1 MSKHRLIPKKISRMS
16 AGLRY
21 AIGLVSFLVCAFA
34 ALSSARIGLSRLI
47 SEYASAAGPTAAA
60 QRALEFDASDPE
72 AHYVY
77 GSQLLSAGNTDAA
90 VTEFER
96 AASLRPEDY
105 FLWLELGRAREDSG
119 DGNGAVI
126 ALQQAI
132 KLAPS
137 YSQPRW
143 QLGNVLLRRGMFNEA
158 FSEMRS
164 AAMSDPTL
172 FPSMCDLAWGI
183 YYGKVESTIRA
194 TQPQTDD
201 ERVSLAYLFIKHNQ
215 IFAAVNL
222 LNDCAEIGAEDRRA
236 IVNALINAHE
246 FQAAY
251 RIWSKG
257 ADAVA
262 NGEDL
267 FDGGFEV
274 AINLEDQGFGWRFTP
289 AETIQ
294 PVVDPNNPH
303 SGKYSLQLEYSGN
316 FNPAVPAISQ
326 LMLVSPRTEYRL
338 MFAARTDSL
347 ISAGLPIVVIKE
359 ASGDRGV
366 LVQSTALSSGTNPW
380 KQFSI
385 DFQTDSG
392 VGAIE
397 IDIQRQSCSSNPC
410 PIVGRAWFDSFSLLR
425 R

>member
-1 MSKHRLIPKKISRMS
+1 MS

-21 AIGLVSFLVCAFA
+21 AIGLGSFLGCAFA
-34 ALSSARIGLSRLI
+34 AVSSARIGLSRLV
-47 SEYASAAGPTAAA
+47 SEYASAAGPTAG
-60 QRALEFDASDPE
+60 QRALAFDASDPE

-90 VTEFER
+90 VAEFER
-96 AASLRPEDY
+96 ATSLRPEDY
-105 FLWLELGRAREDSG
+105 YLWLELGRAREDSG
-119 DGNGAVI
+119 DVEAAVT

-164 AAMSDPTL
+164 AALSDPTL

-183 YYGKVESTIRA
+183 YDGKVESTIRA

-201 ERVSLAYLFIKHNQ
+201 ERAALAYLFIKHNQ

-222 LNDCAEIGAEDRRA
+222 LNDCAKIGAQDRRA
-236 IVNALINAHE
+236 IVNTLINAHE
-246 FQAAY
+246 FQAAH

-257 ADAVA
+257 AEAAA

-267 FDGGFEV
+267 FDGGFEG

-289 AETIQ
+289 AETIR

-359 ASGDRGV
+359 ASGDRRV

-385 DFQTDSG
+385 DFETDNG
-392 VGAIE
+392 VGAIT

-410 PIVGRAWFDSFSLLR
+410 PIVGRAWYDSFSLLR